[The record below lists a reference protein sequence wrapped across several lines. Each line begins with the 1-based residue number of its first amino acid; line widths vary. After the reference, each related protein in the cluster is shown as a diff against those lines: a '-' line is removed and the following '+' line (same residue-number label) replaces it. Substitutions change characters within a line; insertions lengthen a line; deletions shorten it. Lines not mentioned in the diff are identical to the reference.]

1 MNLIPSNND
10 KLTSAKEKIEAYY
23 ATNLINNGAEFD
35 QEISLWINYW
45 TSKKNKKRYKQ
56 FL

>member
-1 MNLIPSNND
+1 MPSNND